1 MPSACTT
8 ARTTVVWS
16 FPLASHAPVAEPS
29 IGALERAL
37 KRERA
42 ARNQAE
48 QLLETKSREL
58 FLSNQALSEE
68 HERVQRRNEEIEK
81 AHGALQSAQA
91 QLIQSEKLAS
101 VGQLAA
107 GVAHEINNPIGFIM
121 SNLGTLKTYAE
132 LMSRLIAG
140 YRQLADGV
148 RADNV
153 DKNALEEL
161 AKLEEDED
169 IEFVLEDIVELMA
182 DSIQGTVRVKDIVQ
196 GLKSF
201 SRVDEAKVS
210 DEDLHA
216 GLEATLK
223 VVANEI
229 KYKCEV
235 VKAFGDL
242 PPVPCNLAQVNQ
254 VFMNLLVNAAQAME
268 SQGTVTITTSSDEQF
283 AYVEIRDTG
292 SGIPEDKIG
301 SIFDPFFTTKPVGS
315 GTGLGLSISYGIIQD
330 HGGSIE
336 VQSEVGKG
344 TAFTVKLPHS
354 DGQVQ

>member
-1 MPSACTT
+1 M
-8 ARTTVVWS
+8 
-16 FPLASHAPVAEPS
+16 ASHAPTSEPS
-29 IGALERAL
+29 VSALERAL

-42 ARNQAE
+42 SRNQAE
-48 QLLETKSREL
+48 HLLETKSREL
-58 FLSNQALSEE
+58 FLSNQALTEE
-68 HERVQRRNEEIEK
+68 HERVQRRNKEIEK
-81 AHGALQSAQA
+81 AHAALQSAQA

-132 LMSRLIAG
+132 LMSRLIGG
-140 YRQLADGV
+140 YRKFADGF
-148 RADNV
+148 RAEQADPNV
-153 DKNALEEL
+153 LAELAALEE
-161 AKLEEDED
+161 EEDID
-169 IEFVLEDIVELMA
+169 FVLEDIEELMT

-201 SRVDEAKVS
+201 SRVDEASVS

-229 KYKCEV
+229 KYNCEV
-235 VKAFGDL
+235 VKEFGDI
-242 PPVPCNLAQVNQ
+242 PRVPCNLAQVNQ
-254 VFMNLLVNAAQAME
+254 VFMNLLVNAAQAIE
-268 SQGTVTITTSSDEQF
+268 TQGTVTISTSADDQS
-283 AYVEIRDTG
+283 VCVRIKDTG
-292 SGIPEDKIG
+292 GGIPEDKIG

-330 HGGSIE
+330 HGGSIDVE
-336 VQSEVGKG
+336 SEVGRG
-344 TAFTVKLPHS
+344 TTFTVKLPHADS
-354 DGQVQ
+354 KGKS